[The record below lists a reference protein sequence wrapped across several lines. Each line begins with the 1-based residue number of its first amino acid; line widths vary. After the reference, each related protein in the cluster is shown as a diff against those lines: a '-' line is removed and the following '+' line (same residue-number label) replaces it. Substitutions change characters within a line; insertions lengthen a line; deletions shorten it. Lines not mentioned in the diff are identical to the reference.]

1 MTHRDHTPKP
11 TRKGVSRPPPPPVT
25 AHAVTPD
32 HTPRSGREGRT
43 EAARLHAEGIPV
55 SEIGRRL
62 GVARETVSRWVNHRA
77 VEAVE
82 AEKEKRAQAFEDSV
96 APARAKLKGAALR
109 AAEVL
114 VSQLEAGD
122 PAVAASAARTL
133 LDRVGVP
140 RAEVVVSGP
149 EPLDLS
155 GLTDAELEVFERV
168 MRKAGR

>member
-1 MTHRDHTPKP
+1 M
-11 TRKGVSRPPPPPVT
+11 
-25 AHAVTPD
+25 
-32 HTPRSGREGRT
+32 
-43 EAARLHAEGIPV
+43 
-55 SEIGRRL
+55 SEIARRL

-114 VSQLEAGD
+114 VSHLTHPD
-122 PAVAASAARTL
+122 PAVASQAARTL

-140 RAEVVVSGP
+140 RAEVVHQEP
-149 EPLDLS
+149 PPLDLS
-155 GLTDAELEVFERV
+155 GLTEEELEMFERV
-168 MRKAGR
+168 MRKAGGR